1 MSDRTGHVSL
11 WHPWQDKP
19 GRYHPLRLY
28 NTLGP
33 FESVES
39 LIETVASN
47 QYYTFVSD
55 VMDSEEIS
63 FSESLLTHEK
73 TTPYISKTGSV
84 VALKLGHGKK
94 SGYLIPGSIW
104 GEKHTL
110 GGKLLKNVHA
120 LFTLFGYEALTPA
133 SLSEKVL
140 RATLPDYAGI
150 SRPSDMLRRTLLA
163 HSYGGRIDRKEL
175 REFYPVVYEYDMN
188 KAYLHMSRLVPS
200 PFSAPIGFYHGNNTR
215 NRFRWHD
222 FAASFTHCNLTV
234 HGTGIHPIQIKDA
247 NGDMDS
253 PVEGE
258 NIDRWLWDRELR
270 DCLEKG
276 YTLEHVYEGYGW
288 YEMSTFLQ
296 EWSDILWE
304 KYTEVRDEPI
314 AEIIKTMMVG
324 LPGRFLKSP
333 ESYTLIH
340 ERDVQKDDMPIILK
354 YWQEGKQITT
364 PWFIRAEYNLQSAQ
378 LTPIGSYIVMACRQ
392 ALYKAQLEEHRK
404 GNQLIRSY
412 IDCYS
417 VVLPTTQPDSI
428 GIERGQW
435 KEKIVENV
443 YVEENRMIP
452 ANITEMKAPG
462 VTGKER
468 QKLHETYFQSGETTA
483 N

>member
-1 MSDRTGHVSL
+1 MPDRTGHVSL
-11 WHPWQDKP
+11 WHPWNDRP

-28 NTLGP
+28 NELGS

-39 LIETVASN
+39 LIETVATN

-63 FSESLLTHEK
+63 FSEELLTHEK
-73 TTPYISKTGSV
+73 CKPFISKTGSV
-84 VALKLGHGKK
+84 IALKLRHGKK
-94 SGYLIPGSIW
+94 SGYLLPGSIW
-104 GEKHTL
+104 GEKHTP
-110 GGKLLKNVHA
+110 GEKLLKNVHT

-140 RATLPDYAGI
+140 RATLPEYAGI
-150 SRPSDMLRRTLLA
+150 SRPSDMLRRALLA

-215 NRFRWHD
+215 DRNRWRD
-222 FAASFTHCNLTV
+222 FAASFLHVVLVV
-234 HGTGIHPIQIKDA
+234 HGNGIHPIQVKDDL
-247 NGDMDS
+247 GDMQT
-253 PVEGE
+253 PEEGE
-258 NIDRWLWDRELR
+258 VIDRWLWSRELE

-276 YTLEHVYEGYGW
+276 YTLLHIYEGYGW
-288 YEMSTFLQ
+288 YEMSTFMQ

-304 KYTEVRDEPI
+304 KYTEYKDSPI

-333 ESYTLIH
+333 ESYILIH
-340 ERDVQKDDMPIILK
+340 ERDVQKNDMPIILK
-354 YWQEGKQITT
+354 YWQEGKEITT
-364 PWFIRAEYNLQSAQ
+364 PWFIRAEYDLQSAQ
-378 LTPIGSYIVMACRQ
+378 LTPIGSYTVMACRQ
-392 ALYKAQLEEHRK
+392 ALYRAQLEEVRK
-404 GNQLIRSY
+404 GNKLIRSY

-417 VVLPTTQPDSI
+417 VVAPTKQPENI
-428 GIERGQW
+428 GVERGDW
-435 KEKIVENV
+435 KEKVYENI

-452 ANITEMKAPG
+452 ADFTQMKAPG
-462 VTGKER
+462 YTGKER
-468 QKLHETYFQSGETTA
+468 RKLYETLQNNQT
-483 N
+483 